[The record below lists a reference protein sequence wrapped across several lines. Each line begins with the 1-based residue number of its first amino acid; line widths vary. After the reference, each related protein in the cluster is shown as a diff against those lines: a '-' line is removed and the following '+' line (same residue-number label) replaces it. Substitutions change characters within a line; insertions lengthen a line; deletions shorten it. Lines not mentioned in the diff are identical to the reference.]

1 MQHVK
6 SSNNID
12 EGIQVECLQ
21 QNWFLCKFINTE
33 CNFLKH
39 DNEAEDIGRG
49 GNILIVLTVF
59 LGTILKYLL
68 LCERG

>member
-12 EGIQVECLQ
+12 EGIQVECSQ

-39 DNEAEDIGRG
+39 DNEAKDIEKE
-49 GNILIVLTVF
+49 GNILNVLTVF
-59 LGTILKYLL
+59 LGTILNCLL
-68 LCERG
+68 LYERG